1 MAMRYGS
8 PALPDVLKQ
17 LKAEGADRIAVLP
30 AYPQYSGTTTGSI
43 YDAVFQHY
51 GTVRNIPELRF
62 VRNYHDHEAY
72 IRALRIACSP
82 LGSARPPEKLVMSFH
97 GVPKRTLMLGDP
109 TTANA

>member
-1 MAMRYGS
+1 
-8 PALPDVLKQ
+8 
-17 LKAEGADRIAVLP
+17 VLP

-72 IRALRIACSP
+72 IRALRIACWRTGISTA
-82 LGSARPPEKLVMSFH
+82 AR
-97 GVPKRTLMLGDP
+97 
-109 TTANA
+109 